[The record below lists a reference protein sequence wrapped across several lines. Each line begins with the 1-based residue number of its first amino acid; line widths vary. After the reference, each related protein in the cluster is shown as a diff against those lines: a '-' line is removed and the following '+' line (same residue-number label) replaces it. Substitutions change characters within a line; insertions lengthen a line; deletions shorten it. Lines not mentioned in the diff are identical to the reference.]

1 MSREGKLAKNTLVI
15 ALGTFLPKLATFATL
30 PILTAC
36 LTKTEYGAYDLVAV
50 LVALFLPAA
59 TLQIQAAAFRFL
71 IDVRNDPKAISAIVT
86 NIAVFVTLTSLPA
99 LVVLSLVLFG
109 QPASIRI
116 AICLYFFAD
125 IAVNAARQVC
135 RGLGDNLDFSISA
148 IVSAL
153 GKLVFAVVFV
163 WWLRIGLLGA
173 VYSLFAASFSS
184 LSYILVRTDVVRHI
198 RWRSFDLRKLKEM
211 LAYSWPM
218 VPNSLS
224 AWVMRLSD
232 RVVITFFLGLP
243 ANAVFAVACKLPGL
257 LNLAQN
263 TFTLAWQEN
272 ASIASKDRDAG
283 QYYSTMFRTLF
294 DLMAGFFSVLIASV
308 PLLFALLVRGDYAEA
323 YFHIPILFL
332 AMFFFGMAMYLGGIY
347 VAFLKSKSVGMTT
360 TVAAAINLAVDI
372 GTIKWIGLYAAS
384 GSTLVSYLFLFVYR
398 VVDVQKIV
406 RITYSVRH
414 MLAVVALMVLE
425 AALCFLQRPVFNV
438 LNLFLGAG
446 LFLALNHALLGK
458 LFRVLKARFGK
469 KPPREAGEN
478 DSPEAGKNLPA
489 GTSAPDEAEESGRA
503 RMEPPPVLFDD
514 PAECC
519 GCAACHA
526 VCPVSAIAM
535 VPDGEGFRYPRIDAS
550 RCIRC
555 RRCLDAC
562 AFKASLHAGKGTGG
576 RAGQG

>member
-71 IDVRNDPKAISAIVT
+71 IDVRNDSNAISAIVT
-86 NIAVFVTLTSLPA
+86 NIAVFVALTSLPA
-99 LVVLSLVLFG
+99 LVVMSLFLFG

-135 RGLGDNLDFSISA
+135 RGLGNNLDFSISA

-173 VYSLFAASFSS
+173 VYSLFAASFCS
-184 LSYILVRTDVVRHI
+184 LSYILVKTDVVRHV
-198 RWRSFDLRKLKEM
+198 RWRSFDRRKLKEM

-232 RVVITFFLGLP
+232 RVVVTYFLGLP
-243 ANAVFAVACKLPGL
+243 ANAVFAVASKLPGL
-257 LNLAQN
+257 LFLAQN

-272 ASIASKDRDAG
+272 ATLASKDKDVGR
-283 QYYSTMFRTLF
+283 YYSAMFQTMF
-294 DLMAGFFSVLIASV
+294 DLLAGFFGFLVAIM
-308 PLLFALLVRGDYAEA
+308 PWLFPLLVRGDYSAA
-323 YFHIPILFL
+323 YAQMPILFL
-332 AMFFFGMAMYLGGIY
+332 AMFFFGMSSFLGGIY

-360 TVAAAINLAVDI
+360 AVAAAVNLAVDV
-372 GTIKWIGLYAAS
+372 GLIKWIGLYAAS
-384 GSTLVSYLFLFVYR
+384 VSTLVSFLFLFVYR
-398 VVDVQKIV
+398 LVDVQKFAAISY
-406 RITYSVRH
+406 RRGR
-414 MLAVVALMVLE
+414 MAALAALMAVETALCYAHSPLCQFVNLALGVSGFAVLNRSLGA
-425 AALCFLQRPVFNV
+425 AALRALAKR
-438 LNLFLGAG
+438 LGRHRRG
-446 LFLALNHALLGK
+446 
-458 LFRVLKARFGK
+458 
-469 KPPREAGEN
+469 
-478 DSPEAGKNLPA
+478 
-489 GTSAPDEAEESGRA
+489 
-503 RMEPPPVLFDD
+503 
-514 PAECC
+514 
-519 GCAACHA
+519 
-526 VCPVSAIAM
+526 VS
-535 VPDGEGFRYPRIDAS
+535 
-550 RCIRC
+550 
-555 RRCLDAC
+555 
-562 AFKASLHAGKGTGG
+562 
-576 RAGQG
+576 